1 MNRAARSLPAKVQQP
16 EPGNLSLRTYHALR
30 EALISGRFRSG
41 ERLVMQDLAVA
52 FGTSVTPVRE
62 ACLRLVSERGLEL
75 RSGRFVVV
83 PELTRERYLE
93 IRAIRLVLE
102 GLAAEK
108 ACEHATAKDVD
119 ELEKIHARFVAAERA
134 KRREAATKANR
145 DFHFAL
151 YQLSGMDMLVS
162 HIESLWISMGPILN
176 VYYTLQT
183 DYVGAGE
190 HVVLMDAMRRGDA
203 AAARTAIQRDVERGG
218 ASILASLTAGAPA

>member
-1 MNRAARSLPAKVQQP
+1 MNSTVRTLPSKVEHL
-16 EPGNLSLRTYHALR
+16 EPGNLSFRTYNALR
-30 EALISGRFRSG
+30 EALISGRFKSG
-41 ERLVMQDLAVA
+41 ERLVMQELAVA

-75 RSGRFVVV
+75 RSGRFIVI
-83 PELTRERYLE
+83 PELTLSRYLE

-108 ACEHATAKDVD
+108 ACENATPRDID
-119 ELEKIHARFVAAERA
+119 ELEKIHASFVSAERS
-134 KRREAATKANR
+134 KRRETAVKINR
-145 DFHFAL
+145 DFHFVL
-151 YQLSGMDMLVS
+151 YRLSGMDMLVS

-190 HVVLMDAMRRGDA
+190 HAVLIEAMRRGNA
-203 AAARTAIQRDVERGG
+203 GAARMAIQRDVERGG
-218 ASILASLTAGAPA
+218 ASILAFLSEESPS